1 MAEQKKQSPEPEFEG
16 TPEEFIETL
25 QKRIQNSIPI
35 QSLPLVKIIKFHEK
49 GTKPEIKIENLAE
62 FICEKTVTDIKQA
75 MVNSVLYVDI
85 HNAPIQAL
93 TDVITT
99 MAQGARPLAKVGI
112 IDVLSVNIDECPEGS
127 LNEPLELRKTRIS
140 EAFTEI
146 LSSATV
152 SSVEQETGEEED
164 DMSQGNLDKILD
176 VMNRRFTILENHIN
190 RTKDEVKSEITRT
203 KDQVKGEFE
212 SKVNNVRDELR
223 DNITSLQNA
232 TKNEFE
238 TVNEKIDILLG
249 NNPPK
254 PEAK

>member
-1 MAEQKKQSPEPEFEG
+1 MAEQQKQYPEPEFEG

-140 EAFTEI
+140 NAFTEI
-146 LSSATV
+146 LGNATV
-152 SSVEQETGEEED
+152 EAKDKKNTLGEDEMAKERTPKERSD
-164 DMSQGNLDKILD
+164 
-176 VMNRRFTILENHIN
+176 ILENDVREIKENLKAFQN
-190 RTKDEVKSEITRT
+190 RFNDHAANI
-203 KDQVKGEFE
+203 E
-212 SKVNNVRDELR
+212 SRVGNVDGKIGKVENDVSIIKREHGQKLDELSSGI
-223 DNITSLQNA
+223 N
-232 TKNEFE
+232 K
-238 TVNEKIDILLG
+238 LLKHAG
-249 NNPPK
+249 LEN
-254 PEAK
+254 